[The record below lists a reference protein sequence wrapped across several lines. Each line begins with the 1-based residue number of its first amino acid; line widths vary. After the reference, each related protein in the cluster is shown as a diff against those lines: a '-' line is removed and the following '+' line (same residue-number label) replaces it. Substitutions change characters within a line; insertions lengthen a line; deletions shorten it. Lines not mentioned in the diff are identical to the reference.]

1 LLTAGSGIFIE
12 KRLELEID
20 SFNMIGIPD
29 VIQIEDGVV
38 NLIDWKTAKKGIK
51 FKSHYDMALN

>member
-1 LLTAGSGIFIE
+1 LP
-12 KRLELEID
+12 ID
-20 SFNMIGIPD
+20 EFTIIGIPD
-29 VIQIEDGVV
+29 VIEINDGVV